1 MLKKFCHWLFGL
13 CMLAGFIFMI
23 GTAGASD
30 CNLIDFRQIVI
41 QSLIALAL
49 VIIGFIGLTLSDW
62 EYID

>member
-1 MLKKFCHWLFGL
+1 MLKKVCHWIFGL
-13 CMLAGFIFMI
+13 CMLAGFIIMI

-30 CNLIDFRQIVI
+30 CNAIDFRQTVI

-49 VIIGFIGLTLSDW
+49 IFIGLIGLKLSDC

>member
-1 MLKKFCHWLFGL
+1 MLKKVCHWIFGL
-13 CMLAGFIFMI
+13 CFSAGLFFII

-41 QSLIALAL
+41 QSLIALTL
-49 VIIGFIGLTLSDW
+49 LIIGFIGLKLSDW